1 MITAVLDS
9 VPAPVGLPVGNL
21 ADDDFKLDIRVVVSE
36 SPLTVFMC
44 PTSDGCGTTCENG
57 ASACQSSIEDA
68 A

>member
-9 VPAPVGLPVGNL
+9 APAPVGLPVDDL
-21 ADDDFKLDIRVVVSE
+21 ADDDFELNVRVVVSE

-44 PTSDGCGTTCENG
+44 PTSDGCGNTCENG

>member
-1 MITAVLDS
+1 MTTATLSNVT
-9 VPAPVGLPVGNL
+9 APTVLPVDGL
-21 ADDDFKLDIRVVVSE
+21 ADDDFELDIRVVISE

-44 PTSDGCGTTCENG
+44 PTSDGCGNTCANG

>member
-1 MITAVLDS
+1 MTTATLSNVTA
-9 VPAPVGLPVGNL
+9 PALLPVDSL
-21 ADDDFKLDIRVVVSE
+21 ADDDFELDIKVVIAE

-44 PTSDGCGTTCENG
+44 PTSDGCGNTCENG

>member
-9 VPAPVGLPVGNL
+9 VPAPVGLPVDNL
-21 ADDDFKLDIRVVVSE
+21 DDDFELDIRVVVGE

-44 PTSDGCGTTCENG
+44 PTSDGCGNTCENG

>member
-1 MITAVLDS
+1 MTTAVLDHPTA
-9 VPAPVGLPVGNL
+9 PADLPADAL
-21 ADDDFKLDIRVVVSE
+21 ADDDFELDIKVVISE

-44 PTSDGCGTTCENG
+44 PTSDGCGNTCVNG

>member
-1 MITAVLDS
+1 MTTATLSNVT
-9 VPAPVGLPVGNL
+9 APTMLPVDDL
-21 ADDDFKLDIRVVVSE
+21 TDDDFELDIKVVISE

-44 PTSDGCGTTCENG
+44 PTSDGCGNTCENG

>member
-1 MITAVLDS
+1 MTTATLSNVT
-9 VPAPVGLPVGNL
+9 APTMLPVDDL
-21 ADDDFKLDIRVVVSE
+21 ADDDFELDIKVVISE

-44 PTSDGCGTTCENG
+44 PTSDGCGNTCVNG

>member
-1 MITAVLDS
+1 MTTAVLELHSAPALVDS
-9 VPAPVGLPVGNL
+9 L
-21 ADDDFKLDIRVVVSE
+21 AEDDFELDIRVVISE

-44 PTSDGCGTTCENG
+44 PTSDGCGNTCENG